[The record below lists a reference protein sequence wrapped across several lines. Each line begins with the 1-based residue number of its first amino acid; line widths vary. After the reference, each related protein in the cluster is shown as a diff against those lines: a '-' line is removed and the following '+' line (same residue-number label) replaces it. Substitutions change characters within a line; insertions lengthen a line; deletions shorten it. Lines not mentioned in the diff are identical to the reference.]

1 MLKQLYIENFKCYES
16 ENINFE
22 KLTVLAGE
30 NGSGKSTVIQSLLL
44 LKQSHDIHNNIVED
58 INKLYLNDYY
68 CELGSYRDILYCE
81 SSNKDDKIIF
91 AYTDKDGS
99 RRDLECIPDVNNK
112 HVLKIEHS
120 IPNAVEEENKSAG
133 RFIYDFDFISADR
146 FGPKTFY
153 HVDGN
158 FSTLKVGKLG
168 EYTGIIISNY
178 QDDLIFLDELN
189 NALKSIFGFI
199 EIKANHID
207 SANISVLEITN
218 SETKSLGYKSPVNM
232 PYGVSYV
239 LPILVSCL
247 IRHPNRKT
255 ELKEPT
261 VVIENPEAH
270 LHPAAQSR
278 LGEFLAEMASNGIQI
293 ILETHSDHI
302 VNGIRKAVKNQ
313 KIFYQ
318 DVLFN
323 FFEKSDEIGMNI
335 IHDIKLKENGKL
347 SSWPK
352 GFFDQIDKDMIA
364 LTE

>member
-1 MLKQLYIENFKCYES
+1 MLKNLYIENFKCFES

-22 KLTVLAGE
+22 KLTVFAGE

-44 LKQSHDIHNNIVED
+44 LKQSHDIHNNIVEEID
-58 INKLYLNDYY
+58 RLYLNDYY
-68 CELGSYRDILYCE
+68 CELGSYKDVLHCETNDEYIL
-81 SSNKDDKIIF
+81 F
-91 AYTDKDGS
+91 AFTDEDNS
-99 RRDLECIPDVNNK
+99 RIDLQCIEDEENRN
-112 HVLKIEHS
+112 VLKIEDMT
-120 IPNAVEEENKSAG
+120 PNEVEKVNKNAG

-168 EYTGIIISNY
+168 EYTGVLISKF
-178 QDDLIFLDELN
+178 QEDLVFLDTLN
-189 NALKSIFGFI
+189 NALKFIFGFV
-199 EIKANHID
+199 EVKANHID

-247 IRHPNRKT
+247 IRQPYRKN
-255 ELKEPT
+255 ELSRT
-261 VVIENPEAH
+261 TIIIENPEAH
-270 LHPAAQSR
+270 LHPAAQSK
-278 LGEFLAEMASNGIQI
+278 LGQFLADMANAGIQI

-302 VNGIRKAVKNQ
+302 INGIRVAVK
-313 KIFYQ
+313 KKRISHE

-323 FFEKSDEIGMNI
+323 FFEKGSEIGTNI
-335 IHDIKLKENGKL
+335 IQEIRIEVSAKL
-347 SSWPK
+347 SVWPK
-352 GFFDQIDKDMIA
+352 GFFDQIDKDI
-364 LTE
+364 LELQ